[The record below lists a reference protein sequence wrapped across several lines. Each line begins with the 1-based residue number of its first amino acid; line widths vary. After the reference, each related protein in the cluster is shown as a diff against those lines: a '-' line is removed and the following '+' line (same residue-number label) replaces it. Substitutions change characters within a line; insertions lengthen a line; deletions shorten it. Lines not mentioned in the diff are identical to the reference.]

1 MGRLLSSQR
10 REFVMPIL
18 RYIVWVGASLLAL
31 LFVASWFLP
40 EPPQKAVHEAI
51 EKPVIRIA
59 SVQRPPTSYSSIPIR
74 RRLTPPPIP
83 LESAIS
89 DVPPPLQAYASVN
102 PPPVTADVN
111 RKKPRDL
118 KRQKARIAT
127 YQSPSVRTPVVA
139 SGNQAAPVPLTKL
152 SFLDIVSGVGKDCS
166 TCIEPRLFN
175 DPHWNRPVHCL

>member
-1 MGRLLSSQR
+1 
-10 REFVMPIL
+10 MPIL

-59 SVQRPPTSYSSIPIR
+59 SVQRPPDSVFIDTDQPTTY
-74 RRLTPPPIP
+74 PPPIP
-83 LESAIS
+83 LESAIP

-102 PPPVTADVN
+102 PPPVTADVD

-127 YQSPSVRTPVVA
+127 YQSPSVRTHVVA
-139 SGNQAAPVPLTKL
+139 SGDQAAPVPLTKL
-152 SFLDIVSGVGKDCS
+152 SFLDIVSGVGK
-166 TCIEPRLFN
+166 RLFN
-175 DPHWNRPVHCL
+175 VH